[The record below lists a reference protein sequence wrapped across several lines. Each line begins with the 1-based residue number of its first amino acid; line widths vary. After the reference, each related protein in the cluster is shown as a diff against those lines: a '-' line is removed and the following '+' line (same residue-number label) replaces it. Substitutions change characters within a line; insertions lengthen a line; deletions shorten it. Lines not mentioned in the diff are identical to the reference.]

1 MRRKAGRI
9 IIVTHW
15 TYNNPVKI
23 IFGAG
28 SFDRIN
34 RLIDGR
40 RYCIVTYG
48 ESYFSSLIDRLA
60 LSAGKPTM
68 IVKDVAP
75 NPDFAL
81 LIEQAPR
88 FSSLPYPPEVIV
100 ALGGGSVIDT
110 AKVLASC
117 GDDFERVKTFL
128 ISKTGEDS
136 LLQIPIIAVPTTAG
150 TGSEVTC
157 WGTVWDSG
165 SQHKYSL
172 ARTSLYPSH
181 AVIDPSLM
189 LGKSRD
195 LTISTGLDALSHALE
210 SLWNVNANPVS
221 AACAV
226 SAATEILNTLPR
238 LVDELQSLPL
248 RTRVAKAALM
258 SGMAFSNTKTA
269 IAHSISYPIT
279 LRHDVVHGIACSFT
293 LPFILASVAG
303 TGGLCG
309 SSLKQIFGEDLTPA
323 PGRLTKFL
331 ETLGVSTDPRDHGV
345 SHEEWN
351 TIVDTSFKGERG
363 LNFIG
368 TREKLV
374 TSAETLAIL

>member
-60 LSAGKPTM
+60 LSAGKPRM

-81 LIEQAPR
+81 LIEQASR
-88 FSSLPYPPEVIV
+88 FSSLPYPPEVII

-128 ISKTGEDS
+128 ILKTCEDS
-136 LLQIPIIAVPTTAG
+136 LLQIPIIAVPTTA
-150 TGSEVTC
+150 
-157 WGTVWDSG
+157 
-165 SQHKYSL
+165 
-172 ARTSLYPSH
+172 
-181 AVIDPSLM
+181 
-189 LGKSRD
+189 
-195 LTISTGLDALSHALE
+195 
-210 SLWNVNANPVS
+210 
-221 AACAV
+221 
-226 SAATEILNTLPR
+226 EIGR
-238 LVDELQSLPL
+238 ASCRE
-248 RTRVAKAALM
+248 RV
-258 SGMAFSNTKTA
+258 
-269 IAHSISYPIT
+269 
-279 LRHDVVHGIACSFT
+279 
-293 LPFILASVAG
+293 
-303 TGGLCG
+303 
-309 SSLKQIFGEDLTPA
+309 
-323 PGRLTKFL
+323 
-331 ETLGVSTDPRDHGV
+331 
-345 SHEEWN
+345 
-351 TIVDTSFKGERG
+351 
-363 LNFIG
+363 
-368 TREKLV
+368 
-374 TSAETLAIL
+374 